1 MNMFCY
7 ILGSGIMDKPYAVE
21 IAISICMMVLFGYV
35 VWYGFKRAASVRKE
49 WFCWC
54 VALCADVAVVAFLST
69 FYFCVKALRVNEKKQ
84 EPFEKVEYEN
94 HEYLIFKDREIF
106 HNPNCPCRK
115 MFNIKKNVHD
125 YYLPSVLYR

>member
-54 VALCADVAVVAFLST
+54 VALCAVVAVVAFLST

-115 MFNIKKNVHD
+115 MFNIKKEC
-125 YYLPSVLYR
+125 P

>member
-1 MNMFCY
+1 MNMFSY

-49 WFCWC
+49 WMSWC
-54 VALCADVAVVAFLST
+54 VALFVAVAFVS
-69 FYFCVKALRVNEKKQ
+69 FFSICYFFVKALHVNEKKQ

-115 MFNIKKNVHD
+115 MFNMKKECQ
-125 YYLPSVLYR
+125 

>member
-21 IAISICMMVLFGYV
+21 IAISICVMVMFGYLM
-35 VWYGFKRAASVRKE
+35 WYGFRRAAAVRKE
-49 WFCWC
+49 WMSWC
-54 VALCADVAVVAFLST
+54 VALCGAVAFVAFFSIC
-69 FYFCVKALRVNEKKQ
+69 YFFEKALRVNEKKQ

-115 MFNIKKNVHD
+115 MFNLKKEC
-125 YYLPSVLYR
+125 P